1 MKNYLSVG
9 AVFKNE
15 HHCIVEFIEHYLY
28 HGVDHIYLINDFSS
42 DNFRPLI
49 QTYMDKGVV
58 TLFENDIVTN
68 RVNRQCEIYDKFFL
82 PILHETEWIAILD
95 LDEFMY
101 SPNEINIQNII
112 RKYENCNSIK
122 VEWVNFGSNGRIT
135 QPDSI
140 IEGFT
145 MRSEIP
151 NESHYS
157 YKSILRASDIIR
169 FGVHESIIKNP
180 VGVNLSYSN
189 FGPNELLLNHYRLQ
203 SKEFFMN
210 VKSTRGD
217 VNNWYDHI
225 GMKRDEDHFTQWDL
239 DSNKVECKALLN
251 QNLEIIEKLKKR
263 KVTVVITTCDRSF
276 LLEKTLDSFIKHNT
290 YPIEEF
296 IIIEDSGKKG
306 VNDFVL
312 SEKYKHQKFNL
323 IYNETNLGQVPSI
336 DVAYSK
342 VKTDYIFHCEEDW
355 EFLKPG
361 FIERSMEILEKDETI
376 FTVWLRP
383 HNHTSGHPINYSQLY
398 DGYYKMSTNYTHYF
412 RGVLHS
418 WCGFTL
424 NPGLRRTSDCMRFHP
439 YNEKVEKD
447 PLLHHVGEYMINKK
461 YADHGYCAAITTET
475 NGYCTHIGE
484 DYHVKRS
491 YE

>member
-1 MKNYLSVG
+1 MKKYLSVG

-15 HHCIVEFIEHYLY
+15 QHCIVEFIEHYLY
-28 HGVDHIYLINDFSS
+28 HGVDHLYLINDFSN
-42 DNFRPLI
+42 DNFRSLI
-49 QTYMDKGVV
+49 LPYIKSGVV
-58 TLFENDIVTN
+58 TLFENDIMTD
-68 RVNRQCEIYDKFFL
+68 RMNRQCEIYNKFFL
-82 PILHETEWIAILD
+82 PILNETEWIAILD

-101 SPNEINIQNII
+101 SPTEINIQNVIK
-112 RKYENCNSIK
+112 KYNNYNSIR
-122 VEWVNFGSNGRIT
+122 VEWVNFGSNGRIA
-135 QPDSI
+135 QPSSI
-140 IEGFT
+140 VEGFT
-145 MRSEIP
+145 MRTKIP
-151 NESHYS
+151 NGNHYS
-157 YKSILRASDIIR
+157 YKSILKSADVIE
-169 FGVHESIIKNP
+169 FGVHESQIKNINSI
-180 VGVNLSYSN
+180 NLSYTS
-189 FGPNELLLNHYRLQ
+189 GSNELFINHYRLQ

-225 GMKRDEDHFTQWDL
+225 GMKRDEEHFMHEDL
-239 DSNKVECKALLN
+239 DSNDVECKALLT
-251 QNLEIIEKLKKR
+251 QNLEIIEKIKKD

-276 LLEKTLDSFIKHNT
+276 LLERTLDSFMCHNT

-306 VNDFVL
+306 VNDFVID
-312 SEKYKHQKFNL
+312 KYKHQKFTL
-323 IYNETNLGQVPSI
+323 IYNEVNLGQVPSI

-361 FIERSMEILEKDETI
+361 FIERSMEILKQDSTI

-383 HNHTSGHPINYSQLY
+383 HNHTSGHPINYNELY
-398 DGYYKMSTNYTHYF
+398 DGYYKMSTDYTHYF

-418 WCGFTL
+418 WCGFTF
-424 NPGLRRTSDCMRFHP
+424 NPGLRRTSDCMLFHP
-439 YNEKVEKD
+439 YNEKVESD
-447 PLLHHVGEYMINKK
+447 PLLHHVGEYMINRK

-475 NGYCTHIGE
+475 DGYCTHSGA